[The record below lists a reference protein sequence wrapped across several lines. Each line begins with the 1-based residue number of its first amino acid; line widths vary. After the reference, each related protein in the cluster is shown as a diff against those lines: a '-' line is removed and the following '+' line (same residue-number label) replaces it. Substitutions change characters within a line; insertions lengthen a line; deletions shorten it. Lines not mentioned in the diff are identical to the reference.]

1 MNRLQ
6 ALIALGLAFVA
17 AVVPAPE
24 PVDVNSGNRAQLEQL
39 RVIGPPLAER
49 ILAEREARGPFR
61 DRADLI
67 ARVRGIREAKAR
79 QLSQAGLRVG
89 QAPYEAAR

>member
-1 MNRLQ
+1 MTWRHV
-6 ALIALGLAFVA
+6 LIALGLVLTVA
-17 AVVPAPE
+17 AAATLA

-39 RVIGPPLAER
+39 RGIGPPLAEL
-49 ILAEREARGPFR
+49 ILAEREARGPFK
-61 DRADLI
+61 DWADLI

-89 QAPYEAAR
+89 QAAYEAGR